1 MIFVCLTE
9 FEMNTEENFQFSKEL
24 APFKS
29 RALAVLLDLFILMVI
44 FLPVN
49 LCRSVDSEIIYLST
63 VYSLLIFIQV
73 YLLIKSGQ
81 TIGKKRLKIRISPFH
96 NPNEPV
102 SFFKIIILRFVVND
116 LLYFIPIVG
125 LIYLALDHG
134 LALFKP
140 RRCIHD
146 YLAGTIV
153 TKVD

>member
-1 MIFVCLTE
+1 
-9 FEMNTEENFQFSKEL
+9 MNTEENFESSKGL
-24 APFKS
+24 ASFKS
-29 RALAVLLDLFILMVI
+29 RALAVFLDIFILMVI

-49 LCRSVDSEIIYLST
+49 AFSTVASDKIYLFT

-73 YLLIKSGQ
+73 YLLVKSGQ
-81 TIGKKRLKIRISPFH
+81 TIGKKILKIRISQFH

-102 SFFKIIILRFVVND
+102 SFFKIIILRFVIND
-116 LLYFIPIVG
+116 LVYIIPIIG

-146 YLAGTIV
+146 YLAGTVV

>member
-1 MIFVCLTE
+1 
-9 FEMNTEENFQFSKEL
+9 MNTEENFEFSKEL
-24 APFKS
+24 ASFKS
-29 RALAVLLDLFILMVI
+29 RALAVFLDLFILMVI

-49 LCRSVDSEIIYLST
+49 VFRSVASEIIYLST
-63 VYSLLIFIQV
+63 VYSFLIFIQV
-73 YLLIKSGQ
+73 YLLVKSGQ
-81 TIGKKRLKIRISPFH
+81 TIGKKILKIRISQFH

-102 SFFKIIILRFVVND
+102 SFFKIIILRFVIND
-116 LLYFIPIVG
+116 LMYFIPIVG

-146 YLAGTIV
+146 YLAGTVV

>member
-1 MIFVCLTE
+1 
-9 FEMNTEENFQFSKEL
+9 MNTEENFEFSKEL

-29 RALAVLLDLFILMVI
+29 RVLAVFLDIFILMVI
-44 FLPVN
+44 FLPFQAF
-49 LCRSVDSEIIYLST
+49 RSVASETIYLFT

-73 YLLIKSGQ
+73 YLLVNSGQ
-81 TIGKKRLKIRISPFH
+81 TIGKKILKIRISQFH

-102 SFFKIIILRFVVND
+102 SFFKIIILRFVIND
-116 LLYFIPIVG
+116 LVYLTPIIG

-146 YLAGTIV
+146 YLAGTVV

>member
-1 MIFVCLTE
+1 MH
-9 FEMNTEENFQFSKEL
+9 TEENFEFSQEL
-24 APFKS
+24 ASVKS
-29 RALAVLLDLFILMVI
+29 RAFAVFLDIFILVVI
-44 FLPVN
+44 FLPFHAF
-49 LCRSVDSEIIYLST
+49 RSVASETIYLFT

-73 YLLIKSGQ
+73 YLLVNSGQ
-81 TIGKKRLKIRISPFH
+81 TIGKKILKIRISQFH

-102 SFFKIIILRFVVND
+102 SFFKIIILRFVIND
-116 LLYFIPIVG
+116 LVYFIPIVG

-146 YLAGTIV
+146 YLAGTVV